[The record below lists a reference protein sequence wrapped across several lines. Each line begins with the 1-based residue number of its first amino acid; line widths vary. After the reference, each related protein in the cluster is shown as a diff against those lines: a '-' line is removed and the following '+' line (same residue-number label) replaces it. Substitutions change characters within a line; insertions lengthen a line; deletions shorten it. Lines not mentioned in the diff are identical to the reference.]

1 MLICNA
7 GMRGSDLEQING
19 IEKHFFV
26 NHLGHFLL
34 VNRLIDRMYYADQG
48 RVVVVGSRTA
58 YRGAPDAGIEF
69 DNLSGERDY
78 SASKAYAHSK
88 LANRLFSLELARLLK
103 GSRITSNCLHP
114 GLIDTNIARQLPGVM
129 RGAWS
134 VITSVKGKTIAQ
146 GAATTCYVATSPLL
160 GETSGA
166 YFEDCNAVVVSG
178 EHHLDDREMATKL
191 WQLSETLVGDYLI
204 RHETP
209 VAPVQDDH
217 S

>member
-1 MLICNA
+1 
-7 GMRGSDLEQING
+7 
-19 IEKHFFV
+19 
-26 NHLGHFLL
+26 
-34 VNRLIDRMYYADQG
+34 
-48 RVVVVGSRTA
+48 
-58 YRGAPDAGIEF
+58 
-69 DNLSGERDY
+69 
-78 SASKAYAHSK
+78 
-88 LANRLFSLELARLLK
+88 
-103 GSRITSNCLHP
+103 
-114 GLIDTNIARQLPGVM
+114 
-129 RGAWS
+129 
-134 VITSVKGKTIAQ
+134 
-146 GAATTCYVATSPLL
+146 VATSPLL